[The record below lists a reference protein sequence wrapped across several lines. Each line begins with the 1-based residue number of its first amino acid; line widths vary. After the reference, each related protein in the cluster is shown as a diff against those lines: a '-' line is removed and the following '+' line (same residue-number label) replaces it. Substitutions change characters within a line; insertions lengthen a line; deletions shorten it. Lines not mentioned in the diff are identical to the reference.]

1 MEINPEYPLNSPEA
15 IELALKYYRELPI
28 TRQIIQSRLTAK
40 EIAELSLAF
49 EGECDISKETIQ
61 KTDAI
66 WLEVLKEFNPLLH
79 QYEISRKKS

>member
-1 MEINPEYPLNSPEA
+1 MEINPENPINSPEA
-15 IELALKYYRELPI
+15 IELALEYYKEHPTTLR
-28 TRQIIQSRLTAK
+28 IIQSRLTVK

-79 QYEISRKKS
+79 QYESSRKKS